1 MAFISSTINLLATR
15 HGALIVKCST
25 EGVPHLREDET
36 PPQGGIPGW
45 AAIPNP
51 RIGPWLRLL
60 KKVATG
66 QGLVP
71 EFEVPFSSFVMYIVS
86 STKDFNHG
94 CFCF

>member
-1 MAFISSTINLLATR
+1 MFFNDVNDVNIVVLFKLMAFISSTINFFATG

-45 AAIPNP
+45 AAMPNP
-51 RIGPWLRLL
+51 RIGPWLRLMQ
-60 KKVATG
+60 KVAKD

-71 EFEVPFSSFVMYIVS
+71 EFEVPFSL
-86 STKDFNHG
+86 H
-94 CFCF
+94 